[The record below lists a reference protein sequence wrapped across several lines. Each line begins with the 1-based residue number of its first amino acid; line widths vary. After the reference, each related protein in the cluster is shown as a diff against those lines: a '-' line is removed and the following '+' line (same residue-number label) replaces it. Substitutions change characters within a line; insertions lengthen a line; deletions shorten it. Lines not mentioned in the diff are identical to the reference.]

1 MFLMGFLRLR
11 AVFDIGKK
19 GHMHHWRLLLL
30 WVNLGR
36 GSFIH
41 RALIR
46 ATSDLISCI
55 NGVVTIFI
63 GGRRE
68 DPKEKKKKNIRL
80 V

>member
-1 MFLMGFLRLR
+1 M
-11 AVFDIGKK
+11 
-19 GHMHHWRLLLL
+19 LL

-55 NGVVTIFI
+55 YGVVIIFI

-68 DPKEKKKKNIRL
+68 DPKEKKEKKIRL